1 MEHTREKPAYMH
13 YLLLCNITC
22 SSSLM
27 PYMHQKEP
35 PPPTKKKVPTHS
47 FYVCFSRAQSNRRIV
62 NMELTADNY
71 SIQHLRSEASAGS
84 C

>member
-35 PPPTKKKVPTHS
+35 PPPLKKRYPHTRFMCVSVGRKAT
-47 FYVCFSRAQSNRRIV
+47 
-62 NMELTADNY
+62 D
-71 SIQHLRSEASAGS
+71 G
-84 C
+84 